1 MTDPTSCGVEG
12 CTAIP
17 LEFWWVTTDPTLPPG
32 AWTFRA
38 FCTPHAE
45 SERASDQCCAA
56 FTYIPGSDAG
66 ADHA

>member
-1 MTDPTSCGVEG
+1 MSDQTTCGVPD

-17 LEFWWVTTDPTLPPG
+17 LDYWWVTIDPTLPVG
-32 AWTFRA
+32 GWTFRA

-45 SERASDQCCAA
+45 SERASDRAA
-56 FTYIPGSDAG
+56 LIYIPGSDAG